1 MTIARS
7 LLTGLTLTCSLT
19 AFAPN
24 AEASTVYL
32 GDPNPGGIR
41 YHLYFAFDTP
51 GTLTAATGQVLP
63 QIGNPA
69 DRQDFNDDGLVDEVG
84 LKAWRGV
91 IDPAGPLP
99 PDQYGWS
106 LNSRWSVVDLTGLHA
121 NGYAQAQ
128 VSIAL
133 EANTTPPVATDKVL
147 IPAITAWTGIETA
160 GTASFTNNWY
170 PNGISTTNWSD
181 WWATD
186 LAASAL
192 AGHVWAA
199 ADDSN
204 TPAHTVT
211 LTLPW
216 MALTGTNDYLTLVF
230 GGNDFNQSNPFEFP
244 NFTTRVT
251 VQAAPV
257 PVPAALWLF
266 GSGVAAM
273 AGFAK
278 RRDRAQG

>member
-1 MTIARS
+1 MIFHRS
-7 LLTGLTLTCSLT
+7 LFIGWLLMSSLVILPSG
-19 AFAPN
+19 AQ
-24 AEASTVYL
+24 ASTVYL
-32 GDPNPGGIR
+32 GDPFPGGIR
-41 YHLYFAFDTP
+41 YHLYYSFDHP
-51 GTLTAATGQVLP
+51 GTLTAATGQAPL

-69 DRQDFNDDGLVDEVG
+69 DRQDFGSDGLVDEVG
-84 LKAWRGV
+84 LKAWRGLF
-91 IDPAGPLP
+91 DPPGPVGS
-99 PDQYGWS
+99 DEYGWS
-106 LNSRWSVVDLTGLHA
+106 LNSRWSVVDLSGLHA

-128 VSIAL
+128 VSITL

-147 IPAITAWTGIETA
+147 IPGITAWTGIETT

-199 ADDSN
+199 ADNTDS
-204 TPAHTVT
+204 PAHTVT

-216 MALTGTNDYLTLVF
+216 MTLTGTTDYLTLVF

-244 NFTTRVT
+244 NFTAHVT
-251 VQAAPV
+251 VVASPV
-257 PVPAALWLF
+257 PLPAALWLF
-266 GSGVAAM
+266 GSGVIGL
-273 AGFAK
+273 AGLAQ
-278 RRDRAQG
+278 RRLTR